1 MGSLRARAGGRNCA
15 ASALLSRFLTS
26 AATLS
31 ASSCTTGLLVVSLA
45 IVGKKDESFDTQLDF
60 EARFS
65 RLLSLD
71 LDDELLWSAS

>member
-1 MGSLRARAGGRNCA
+1 
-15 ASALLSRFLTS
+15 
-26 AATLS
+26 
-31 ASSCTTGLLVVSLA
+31 LLVVSLA

-60 EARFS
+60 EVRFS